1 VRAIIAVV
9 LALAAGVAGADPDAA
24 RAHFDRGQ
32 ELVRA
37 GDYRQARDE
46 FSQSFE
52 LSAHPAFLFNMAE
65 CSRKLGETAAAR
77 AQYERYIALEL
88 DLKLRAIARDR
99 LAGLPADPPVVA
111 ISTPTA
117 VMPVDVRAAPD
128 RPSALP
134 ALITGAG
141 GIALLTATSVL
152 AMHARNQWSDAQR
165 YCIDARCTAA
175 GVTLAGDARQAANWA
190 TALGVAG
197 ASAVVVAG
205 YLWWRDRHHRR
216 PGGGS

>member
-9 LALAAGVAGADPDAA
+9 LALAAGVASADPDAA

-32 ELVRA
+32 ELVHA
-37 GDYRQARDE
+37 GDYRQAREE

-65 CSRKLGETAAAR
+65 CSRMLGETATAR

-88 DLKLRAIARDR
+88 DLKLRAMAQQR
-99 LAGLPADPPVVA
+99 LASLPPDPPVVTKPA
-111 ISTPTA
+111 AMATS
-117 VMPVDVRAAPD
+117 VRATAT
-128 RPSALP
+128 RTSALP
-134 ALITGAG
+134 ALISGAT
-141 GIALLTATSVL
+141 GIALLAATSVL

-165 YCIDARCTAA
+165 NCIDARCNAA
-175 GVTLAGDARQAANWA
+175 GVTLAGDARLAANWA

-197 ASAVVVAG
+197 TSAVVVAG
-205 YLWWRDRHHRR
+205 YLWWRDRHRRR
-216 PGGGS
+216 PRGGS